1 MIGTLE
7 EDLGHEGEVRGEG
20 KEGGT
25 PLSISVDLAT
35 YLYRLGKAKRKESQG
50 MRRGVKECDWSE
62 GVKGKRS
69 YS

>member
-7 EDLGHEGEVRGEG
+7 EDLGHGGKVRGEG

-35 YLYRLGKAKRKESQG
+35 YLYRLGKAKRKESQCEG
-50 MRRGVKECDWSE
+50 M
-62 GVKGKRS
+62 
-69 YS
+69 